1 MRCNE
6 WQLLLVLRRPP
17 ITITLD
23 GLLQSKNS
31 DSSRLDHCDSPGHY
45 RVSAAG
51 RFSPHETPRQSA
63 RSRQSGTFLAY
74 TVLAFLPTIHERR
87 GYIIAA
93 AIGAVALGVGLEYAQ
108 LYSGWRDFEV
118 RDMVADAAGVL
129 TGVAAGI
136 PLRSAE
142 IVRPFLSPLRADET

>member
-1 MRCNE
+1 
-6 WQLLLVLRRPP
+6 
-17 ITITLD
+17 
-23 GLLQSKNS
+23 
-31 DSSRLDHCDSPGHY
+31 
-45 RVSAAG
+45 
-51 RFSPHETPRQSA
+51 
-63 RSRQSGTFLAY
+63 LAY

-108 LYSGWRDFEV
+108 WYSGWRDFEV